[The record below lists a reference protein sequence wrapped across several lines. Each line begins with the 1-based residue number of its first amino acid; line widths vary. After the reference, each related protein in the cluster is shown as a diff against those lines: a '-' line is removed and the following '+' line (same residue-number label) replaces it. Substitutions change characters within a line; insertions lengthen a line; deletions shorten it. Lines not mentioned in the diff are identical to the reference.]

1 MKKILLITAL
11 LIALNGVAQEL
22 FVFTEPASNMAAK
35 SIGLRLN
42 NFVNGVKYSP
52 EINYLLVPEV
62 MFGVSKKVMVH
73 FDAFLS
79 NRNKGLHAEGG
90 SIYSKYRFLSK
101 DDVQKHFRLAAF
113 GRFSFNNSNINQQE
127 INLYGYN
134 SGFEAGI
141 IATQLLHKVAL
152 SSGLS
157 FLKAIDNGNNKYPF
171 GSKDSKALNYTL
183 SAGKLML
190 PKDYKNYRQTNVNLM
205 IEFLNQLNIG
215 SGKYYT
221 DAAPSVQFIF
231 NSQSRIDLGYRKQ
244 LSGTLS
250 RTAVNSFFIRLEYNF
265 FNAY

>member
-1 MKKILLITAL
+1 MKKILFIAL
-11 LIALNGVAQEL
+11 LLVTQSSKAQEL
-22 FVFTEPASNMAAK
+22 YVFTEPASNMAAK

-42 NFVNGVKYSP
+42 NYLSRVNYSSQ
-52 EINYLLVPEV
+52 INYLLISEV
-62 MFGVSKKVMVH
+62 MLGVSKKVMVH
-73 FDAFLS
+73 GDVFF
-79 NRNKGLHAEGG
+79 NNGTERLHAQGG
-90 SIYSKYRFLSK
+90 SIYGKYRFLSH
-101 DDVQKHFRLAAF
+101 DNLQTHFRMAAF

-157 FLKAIDNGNNKYPF
+157 FLKAIDNGSNKFPF
-171 GSKDSKALNYTL
+171 GPNDSKAVNYTL

-205 IEFLNQLNIG
+205 LELLNQYNIG
-215 SGKYYT
+215 SGKYYI

-231 NSQSRIDLGYRKQ
+231 YSQGRIDIGYRKQ
-244 LSGTLS
+244 LSSTLS
-250 RTAVNSFFIRLEYNF
+250 RTMANAFFIRLEYNF
-265 FNAY
+265 FNTY

>member
-1 MKKILLITAL
+1 MKKILFITAL
-11 LIALNGVAQEL
+11 LVSLRSKAQEL
-22 FVFTEPASNMAAK
+22 YVFTEPASNMAAK

-42 NFVNGVKYSP
+42 NYISDVKHSA
-52 EINYLLVPEV
+52 EINYVLVPEV
-62 MFGVSKKVMVH
+62 MLGVSKKLMVH
-73 FDAFLS
+73 ADGFFS
-79 NRNKGLHAEGG
+79 NRTKGLRAEGG

-101 DDVQKHFRLAAF
+101 DDVQTHFRMAAF
-113 GRFSFNNSNINQQE
+113 GRVSFNNSSINQQE

-157 FLKAIDNGNNKYPF
+157 FLKAIDNGTNKYPF

-190 PKDYKNYRQTNVNLM
+190 PKDYKNYRQTNLNLM
-205 IEFLNQLNIG
+205 LEFLNQYNVG
-215 SGKYYT
+215 SGKYYI
-221 DAAPSVQFIF
+221 DAAPSVQFIL
-231 NSQSRIDLGYRKQ
+231 NSQSRIDVGYRKQ
-244 LSGTLS
+244 LNSTLS
-250 RTAVNSFFIRLEYNF
+250 RTAADVFFIRLEHNF